1 MGAFCA
7 DTGEVLGGL
16 RRGRRCV
23 EVGVGAAKTLSTVR
37 DRQSV
42 EQEKPEP
49 LPARP
54 APWVDCIVIWAPA
67 SAIADNPT
75 KVAMVMTAQENL
87 TVQAISIV
95 VPVYQG
101 EFTLESLL
109 EEIEPL
115 TTTQSTPGGVQFRV
129 SEVILVHDGAID
141 GSDAVMSALAS
152 RLPFIIPVWLSRNY
166 GQHAA
171 TLAGMASTSGDW
183 VASLD
188 EDGQH
193 NPADIV
199 HMLDVAAGKD
209 VQLVYAQPLNP
220 PPHGAVRNF
229 FSAMAKRSFKN
240 FLGHGHIGEFNS
252 FRLIRG
258 EIARGLAAYCGNG
271 VYLDVALSWVVAR
284 SAHCPVMLRTERGR
298 PSAYSYRK
306 LAHHFWTM
314 VLTSGTGPLR
324 LVALIGVL
332 SVFLALALTAYTLW
346 GKLTGRVEVTGWASL
361 LIVVSLFSGLILFSL
376 GVLAE
381 YLGIAVTM
389 ALGKPLYLIS
399 SRPNRGVRR
408 R

>member
-1 MGAFCA
+1 LYSYL
-7 DTGEVLGGL
+7 V
-16 RRGRRCV
+16 
-23 EVGVGAAKTLSTVR
+23 
-37 DRQSV
+37 
-42 EQEKPEP
+42 
-49 LPARP
+49 AR
-54 APWVDCIVIWAPA
+54 WS

-75 KVAMVMTAQENL
+75 EVAMVMTAQENL
-87 TVQAISIV
+87 TVQAVSIV

-115 TTTQSTPGGVQFRV
+115 TTTQSTRGGVQFRV

-152 RLPFIIPVWLSRNY
+152 RLPFVVPVWLSRNY

-183 VASLD
+183 VATLD

-271 VYLDVALSWVVAR
+271 VYLDVALAWVVAR

-298 PSAYSYRK
+298 LSAYSYRR

-324 LVALIGVL
+324 LVALIGVV
-332 SVFLALALTAYTLW
+332 SVFLALTLTAYTVW
-346 GKLTGRVEVTGWASL
+346 GKLTGRVEVSGWASL

-408 R
+408 Q

>member
-1 MGAFCA
+1 MQG
-7 DTGEVLGGL
+7 VLG
-16 RRGRRCV
+16 
-23 EVGVGAAKTLSTVR
+23 
-37 DRQSV
+37 D
-42 EQEKPEP
+42 
-49 LPARP
+49 
-54 APWVDCIVIWAPA
+54 
-67 SAIADNPT
+67 ADNPYE
-75 KVAMVMTAQENL
+75 VAMMMATQENL
-87 TVQAISIV
+87 QVQAISIV

-109 EEIEPL
+109 AEIEPL
-115 TTTQSTPGGVQFRV
+115 TATQLTPGGVQFRV

-141 GSDAVMSALAS
+141 GSDAVISSLAA
-152 RLPFIIPVWLSRNY
+152 RLPFVLPIWLTRNY

-171 TLAGMASTSGDW
+171 TLAGMASTSGEW

-199 HMLDVAAGKD
+199 HLLDVAVGKD
-209 VQLVYAQPLNP
+209 VQLVYAEPRNP
-220 PPHGAVRNF
+220 PPHGWVRNF

-284 SAHCPVMLRTERGR
+284 SAHCPVTLRTERGR
-298 PSAYSYRK
+298 PSAYSYRR

-314 VLTSGTGPLR
+314 VLATGTGPLR
-324 LVALIGVL
+324 LVALIGIL
-332 SVFLALALTAYTLW
+332 SVFLAAALTAYTVW
-346 GKLTGRVEVTGWASL
+346 GKLTGRAEISGWASL
-361 LIVVSLFSGLILFSL
+361 LIAVSLFSGLTLFSL
-376 GVLAE
+376 AVLAE
-381 YLGIAVTM
+381 YLGIAITM

-399 SRPNRGVRR
+399 SRPNRGMPRR